1 MEFSFKL
8 YDFMK
13 DIDSDPQ
20 AIVMW
25 AAFGVPLTMLALTF
39 PLFLFR
45 KMGLYPALK
54 PYYRVLYLS
63 LGISWILGFI
73 TQMIFFF
80 TAVSGVRMALIW
92 IIMFFVYFTFCSFK
106 RRQLNRWLDALS
118 KTKADKR

>member
-13 DIDSDPQ
+13 DIDSNPQ
-20 AIVMW
+20 TVVMW
-25 AAFGVPLTMLALTF
+25 AAFGVPLTMLTLTF

-54 PYYRVLYLS
+54 PYYSVLYLS

-73 TQMIFFF
+73 TQMVLFF
-80 TAVSGVRMALIW
+80 TEVSGIRMALIW

-118 KTKADKR
+118 KAKIDKR